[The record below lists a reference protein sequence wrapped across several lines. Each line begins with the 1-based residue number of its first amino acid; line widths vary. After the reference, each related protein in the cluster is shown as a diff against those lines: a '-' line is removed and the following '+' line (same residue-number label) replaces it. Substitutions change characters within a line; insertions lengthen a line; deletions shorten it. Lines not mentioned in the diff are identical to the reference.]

1 MCFKQ
6 LDWEKKGLDKNKEYL
21 NNLRFVN
28 DIVQLTKRP
37 AELQEMLKELNRK
50 SEKVGLKWTLR
61 KPRLC
66 LTVLRSANNTFYK

>member
-37 AELQEMLKELNRK
+37 AELQEMLKEL
-50 SEKVGLKWTLR
+50 SI
-61 KPRLC
+61 
-66 LTVLRSANNTFYK
+66 RS